1 MNDLTG
7 INNQHNVEYIPSGET
22 DAQLQEAK
30 KNFRNLLASELRLRW
45 QPVFGSIEDRRN
57 RLKTLLKV
65 EQKLEMIIRAINRS
79 GEGKEAALMLI
90 SQAIPCIMHLEN
102 WVGEK

>member
-30 KNFRNLLASELRLRW
+30 KNFSNLLAAEL
-45 QPVFGSIEDRRN
+45 
-57 RLKTLLKV
+57 
-65 EQKLEMIIRAINRS
+65 
-79 GEGKEAALMLI
+79 
-90 SQAIPCIMHLEN
+90 
-102 WVGEK
+102 